1 MGWAADVVATAL
13 PPPLPSPLKGEL
25 VPDLGTEGLVNLGGV
40 VSGEGRVST
49 LSPTL
54 PQRGRGPESEGRRRL
69 RFAAGWPGGDP

>member
-13 PPPLPSPLKGEL
+13 PPPLPSPLKGEG

-54 PQRGRGPESEGRRRL
+54 PRGGGGRSRRG
-69 RFAAGWPGGDP
+69 AGG